1 MEWTIKLEARTGW
14 GEVHTHEIA
23 VVTRRPVGLTA
34 DEVGM
39 SLGEAKG
46 LLAEIQRCIVSSQID
61 EQVMCARVCADCM
74 GLREIRD
81 HRTRTIQTLFGTVVV
96 DAPRLKL
103 CVCVDTKGFKD
114 ISISPLSELLPDR
127 CTPEL
132 RRTQSELGARHSFRE
147 AARLLATFLPCS
159 PQNQSSVRN
168 RLHRTSEDLEVADC
182 RSKAKPVSA
191 SGAGEIVVFI
201 DGAHI
206 RAVPGHQSRHLDVTV
221 GKVEARG
228 RPPRR
233 FGLAPK
239 GAERPLS
246 NVRAALVEQGWQP
259 GRPVTVISDGEP
271 ALPNLVQTA
280 INEPVIHILDWFHI
294 SMRIRHIEQSMAGLY
309 AMKPANT
316 APLDYFAWSIDRLRH
331 VLWNGYHEEA
341 WQSLWDLQ
349 NVAGGIPQLNGVRFE
364 RPVQGFLRLC
374 AELRGYIRN
383 NEDAIVCYHQ
393 RYHDKRPVSTSR
405 AEGCVDE
412 IANAR
417 MAKKQRMRWSPRG
430 AHHVAQVRAATLDGR
445 LMPLGVQ
452 LAA

>member
-168 RLHRTSEDLEVADC
+168 RLHRTSEELEVADC

-331 VLWNGYHEEA
+331 VLWNAIMKRRGSRYGTCRTWRA
-341 WQSLWDLQ
+341 GSRSLTGLDLSGQSKVSSACAPSF
-349 NVAGGIPQLNGVRFE
+349 VAISATMRT
-364 RPVQGFLRLC
+364 RLY
-374 AELRGYIRN
+374 ATIS
-383 NEDAIVCYHQ
+383 ATM
-393 RYHDKRPVSTSR
+393 TSAPSR
-405 AEGCVDE
+405 
-412 IANAR
+412 
-417 MAKKQRMRWSPRG
+417 PRG
-430 AHHVAQVRAATLDGR
+430 LKAAWMKSPMREWQKNNACGGHREAPTMSLR
-445 LMPLGVQ
+445 SELPLSTG
-452 LAA
+452 A